1 MRHSL
6 RSTMNAGKIASAVIV
21 VGLALGIGAC
31 SSNKIIKYDTPLSN
45 LKNEPQDTKQDRMHD
60 AAQVHT
66 QLGAQFMA
74 RDDLKSADEEFK
86 KAIKVDPD
94 YVTAHTMLAILDERV
109 HLTDEAEQEYR
120 RALAINPKAGDANNN
135 LGYFL
140 CHHGRGKEAMT
151 YFQRALAD
159 PFYSTPA
166 KANANAGA
174 CLARSGDY
182 KGAEGYLRKAL
193 SLDADDPLALYQMAQ
208 VLYSQNDAFHARAF
222 LQRFEAQ
229 GQATPD
235 SLLLGYQIES
245 RLGDADAARN
255 YANRL
260 RDQFP
265 ESDQAQHLSGTPQ

>member
-1 MRHSL
+1 ML
-6 RSTMNAGKIASAVIV
+6 RNVLSATALVILV
-21 VGLALGIGAC
+21 LGIGAC
-31 SSNKIIKYDTPLSN
+31 SSNKIIKYDTPMSN
-45 LKNEPQDTKQDRMHD
+45 LKNEPQDSKQDRKQE

-66 QLGAQFMA
+66 ELGAQFMA
-74 RDDLKSADEEFK
+74 RGDLKSADQQFR
-86 KAIKVDPD
+86 KAIEVAPD
-94 YVTAHTMLAILDERV
+94 YATAHTMLAILDERV
-109 HLTDEAEQEYR
+109 HLIKDAEAEYR
-120 RALAINPKAGDANNN
+120 RALAIDPKNGDANNN

-140 CHHGRGKEAMT
+140 CHHGSGKEAMT

-159 PFYSTPA
+159 PFYATPA

-174 CLARSGDY
+174 CLSLMGDY
-182 KGAEGYLRKAL
+182 KGAQDYLRKAL
-193 SLDADDPLALYQMAQ
+193 GIDSNDPIALYEMAH
-208 VLYSQNDAFHARAF
+208 VLYAQNDAFHARAF
-222 LQRFEAQ
+222 LQRLEAQ

-265 ESDQAQHLSGTPQ
+265 ESDQAQHFSGTPQ